1 MNTQTQQLDTS
12 KLGEHLIEHIP
23 GFTLPITVDKFD
35 GGQSNPTFKL
45 STPDNAYVLRRK
57 PPGELLK
64 SAHAV
69 DREFRVISALADTNV
84 PVPKTYVLCED
95 ESVIGSMF
103 YVMEYMEGRILWD
116 PLLPEAADNA
126 ERSAIYDGM
135 NKTMAALHNVDV
147 NAVGLADYG
156 RPGNYF
162 ERQLSR
168 WSKQYVASE
177 IEIIDDMNTLMAWL
191 PDNMPEDDGTVSL
204 VHGDYRLDNMMFHP
218 TEPRVIALL
227 DWELSTLGHP
237 LADLANQCMA
247 WMLPREGRI
256 KGLAGVDRAAL
267 GIPTDEEYI
276 ARYCG
281 RTGRDGIE
289 NWPFYLAFSLF
300 RLAAIL
306 QGIRKRAEIG
316 TASSANAESGDD
328 AVRAIAAMAIELTQ

>member
-1 MNTQTQQLDTS
+1 MKTQTLD
-12 KLGEHLIEHIP
+12 IESLSNYLAQHIP
-23 GFTLPITVDKFD
+23 GLRGPVEAEKFD

-45 STPDNAYVLRRK
+45 TSADGQHFVLRRK

-69 DREFRVISALADTNV
+69 DREFRVISALRDTDV
-84 PVPKTYVLCED
+84 PVPHTHVLCED
-95 ESVIGSMF
+95 DSVIGSMF
-103 YVMEYMEGRILWD
+103 YVMEYKEGRILWD
-116 PLLPEAADNA
+116 PLLPEAADNT
-126 ERSAIYDGM
+126 ERAAIYDAM
-135 NKTMAALHNVDV
+135 NQTMAALHNVNVD
-147 NAVGLADYG
+147 AVGLTDFG

-162 ERQLSR
+162 ERQLGR
-168 WSKQYVASE
+168 WSKQYRASE
-177 IEIIDDMNTLMAWL
+177 TRPIAAMESLMSWL
-191 PDNMPEDDGTVSL
+191 AERMPEDDGTVSL

-256 KGLAGVDRAAL
+256 KGLGGVDRATL
-267 GIPTDEEYI
+267 GIPTDEQYI
-276 ARYCG
+276 ARYCE

-289 NWPFYLAFSLF
+289 NWNFYLVFSLF

-306 QGIRKRAEIG
+306 QGIVKRAQIG
-316 TASSANAESGDD
+316 TASSAEADTEGD
-328 AVRAIAAMAIELTQ
+328 AVGQLSELAMLLTD

>member
-1 MNTQTQQLDTS
+1 MKTQSLDTQS
-12 KLGEHLIEHIP
+12 LGAYLASHIP
-23 GFTLPITVDKFD
+23 GFQAPVNAEKFA

-45 STPDNAYVLRRK
+45 TDASGHPYVLRRK

-69 DREFRVISALADTNV
+69 DREFRVISALQGTAV
-84 PVPKTYVLCED
+84 PVPKTYALCED
-95 ESVIGSMF
+95 DAIIGSMF

-126 ERSAIYDGM
+126 ERAAIYDSM
-135 NKTMAALHNVDV
+135 NQTMAALHNVDV
-147 NAVGLADYG
+147 DAVGLSDFG

-162 ERQLSR
+162 QRQLDR
-168 WSKQYVASE
+168 WSKQYRASE
-177 IEIIDDMNTLMAWL
+177 TRRIDSMESLMPWL
-191 PDNMPEDDGTVSL
+191 AARMPEDDGTVSL

-247 WMLPREGRI
+247 WMLPRDGRI
-256 KGLAGVDRAAL
+256 KGLGGVDRAAL
-267 GIPTDEEYI
+267 GIPTDEQYI
-276 ARYCG
+276 ARYCE
-281 RTGRDGIE
+281 RTGRDGID
-289 NWPFYLAFSLF
+289 NWNFYLVFSLF

-306 QGIRKRAEIG
+306 QGIVKRAQIG
-316 TASSANAESGDD
+316 TASSSEADTQGD
-328 AVRAIAAMAIELTQ
+328 AVSQLADLAMILTD

>member
-1 MNTQTQQLDTS
+1 MSNQTQQLDTS
-12 KLGEHLIEHIP
+12 RLSEYLADHIP
-23 GFTLPITVDKFD
+23 GFTLPLNVDKFE

-45 STPDNAYVLRRK
+45 STANKDYVLRRK

-69 DREFRVISALADTNV
+69 DREFKVISALADTDV

-95 ESVIGSMF
+95 ENIIGSMF
-103 YVMEYMEGRILWD
+103 YIMEYMEGRILWD
-116 PLLPEAADNA
+116 PLLPEAKDNA
-126 ERSAIYDGM
+126 ERSAIYDAM
-135 NKTMAALHNVDV
+135 NQTMAALHNVDV
-147 NAVGLADYG
+147 DSVGLADYG

-162 ERQLSR
+162 ERQLGR

-177 IEIIDDMNTLMAWL
+177 TETIAAMNTLMSWL
-191 PDNMPEDDGTVSL
+191 PANMPSDDGTVGL

-218 TEPRVIALL
+218 TEPRVVALL

-256 KGLAGVDRAAL
+256 KGLAGVDRGAL

-276 ARYCG
+276 ARYCE

-306 QGIRKRAEIG
+306 QGIRKRAQIG
-316 TASSANAESGDD
+316 TASNADAESGSE
-328 AVRAIAAMAIELTQ
+328 AVQAIAAMALELTQ

>member
-1 MNTQTQQLDTS
+1 MSAQQLDTDS
-12 KLGEHLIEHIP
+12 LGRYLEQHID
-23 GFTLPITVDKFD
+23 GFSGPVTAEKFA

-45 STPDNAYVLRRK
+45 SASGKSYVLRRK

-69 DREFRVISALADTNV
+69 DREFRVISALQDTDV
-84 PVPKTYVLCED
+84 PVPRTYVLCED
-95 ESVIGSMF
+95 DSVIGSMF

-116 PLLPEAADNA
+116 PVLPEARDNA
-126 ERSAIYDGM
+126 ERAAIYDAM
-135 NKTMAALHNVDV
+135 NKTMAALHCVDV
-147 NAVGLADYG
+147 DAVGLSDYG
-156 RPGNYF
+156 RPGSYF

-168 WSKQYVASE
+168 WSKQYRASE
-177 IEIIDDMNTLMAWL
+177 TQNIPAMETLMSWL
-191 PDNMPEDDGTVSL
+191 PANMPPDDGAVSL

-247 WMLPREGRI
+247 WRLPREGGV
-256 KGLAGVDRAAL
+256 KGMAGVDRKAL
-267 GIPTDEEYI
+267 GIPSDEEYV
-276 ARYCG
+276 ARYCE

-289 NWPFYLAFSLF
+289 NWNFYIVFSLF

-306 QGIRKRAEIG
+306 QGIVKRAQIG
-316 TASSANAESGDD
+316 TASSTEAESRGEFVIPL
-328 AVRAIAAMAIELTQ
+328 AEMGVALLEE